1 MADKINVAEK
11 SFPGLYQS
19 ADSTSLESQRKYFFG
34 LFLYLFLLI
43 AAAFTSFLWPETVE
57 SALVSAM
64 LFLITLGILVFLR
77 VKRPDDVWYNGR
89 AVAESV
95 KTISWRWMM
104 RADPYLDCKN
114 INDAKKQFIEDLK
127 NILEQN
133 RGLSHSLMSSVALS
147 DPISN
152 VMLRVRE
159 LPIGERLALYKEQ
172 RIDDQA
178 NWYADKSA
186 YNKKRAGEWFWVS
199 VLLHFIAICI
209 LLYKIKVPT
218 LDLPIEVI
226 ATAAGAVL
234 TWLQAKKHN
243 ELNSSYSLATHEIGI
258 IKGEADFVENE
269 LEFSDFVINSES
281 AFSREHTQWVARKVD

>member
-1 MADKINVAEK
+1 MADKMKVSEE
-11 SFPGLYQS
+11 SFPGLYRS
-19 ADSTSLESQRKYFFG
+19 ADSTSLKAQREYFFG
-34 LFLYLFLLI
+34 LFFYLSLLI
-43 AAAFTSFLWPETVE
+43 TAAFTSFFWPETVE
-57 SALVSAM
+57 GALVSAM
-64 LFLITLGILVFLR
+64 LFLITLGILIFLR

-133 RGLSHSLMSSVALS
+133 RGLSHSLTPSVALS
-147 DPISN
+147 NPISD

-159 LPIGERLALYKEQ
+159 LPITERLALYKEQ

-186 YNKKRAGEWFWVS
+186 YNKNRAGLWFWIS
-199 VLLHFIAICI
+199 VFLHFIAICI
-209 LLYKIKVPT
+209 LLYKIKMPT
-218 LDLPIEVI
+218 LDLPIGRFQASCRLKLKNY
-226 ATAAGAVL
+226 AT
-234 TWLQAKKHN
+234 
-243 ELNSSYSLATHEIGI
+243 
-258 IKGEADFVENE
+258 F
-269 LEFSDFVINSES
+269 FS
-281 AFSREHTQWVARKVD
+281 FSTTFCFSGFR